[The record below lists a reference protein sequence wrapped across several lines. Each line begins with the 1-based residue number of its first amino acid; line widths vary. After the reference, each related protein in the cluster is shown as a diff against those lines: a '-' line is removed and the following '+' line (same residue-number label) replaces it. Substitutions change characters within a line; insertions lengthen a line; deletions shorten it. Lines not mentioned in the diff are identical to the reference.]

1 MKFIYLLSSSLFLFT
16 SCPRDI
22 ELNSNDPSFICEIEG
37 NSFMDNTPTIDVNVS
52 DMMSIDV
59 SDGTY
64 DISFRIYYFS
74 TQIEGDVINF
84 SVPAMGMV
92 TVGGV
97 TYTSTYDGPPYDGQF
112 VFTKIE
118 SDKISGTFNFK
129 AMDVVVGSFDKV
141 TIMDGVFSNI
151 TY

>member
-1 MKFIYLLSSSLFLFT
+1 MKFTYLLVISLLLFT

-22 ELNSNDPSFICEIEG
+22 EPPISSFTCEIEG
-37 NSFMDNTPTIDVNVS
+37 NSFTDNTPVIDINGS

-64 DISFRIYYFS
+64 DISFRIYFFS
-74 TQIEGDVINF
+74 TRTEGEVINF

-97 TYTSTYDGPPYDGQF
+97 TYSSTYDGPPYDGQF

-118 SDKISGTFNFK
+118 SDKIVGTFNFM
-129 AMDVVVGSFDKV
+129 AMDVVVGSFDQI
-141 TIMDGVFSNI
+141 TIVDGVFSNI